1 MNVADSLHGFF
12 FSVCISN
19 SQATMCARR
28 QTITARESH
37 TQCHLILQLIL
48 FTDLFAKKK
57 HRGAREKKS
66 DTHFFS
72 VIQNYPR
79 VGTTRNY
86 LNSHIS
92 TLKKGTSLSINSAI
106 CFFVAALNNSKWLIQ
121 LKLKQNGWTSSSRRI
136 AQWKIIYRRSANG
149 IKKIVIQ
156 KNVFFLIIT
165 ARESQNCGQSHTKI
179 FWKFCEM
186 IHQKTTNKKYQ
197 FCEHISKV
205 ISVATYITLPLVYI
219 VPVFLSHSALSSNR
233 YC

>member
-1 MNVADSLHGFF
+1 
-12 FSVCISN
+12 
-19 SQATMCARR
+19 MCARR

-156 KNVFFLIIT
+156 KNVFFFNYNGEGEPKLWAKPHENILKILRNDSSKNDEQKISILWTHKQSHLSRNIHNAT
-165 ARESQNCGQSHTKI
+165 ARIHCSRFPLSLCSLIESLLLASDVSALPVKI
-179 FWKFCEM
+179 F
-186 IHQKTTNKKYQ
+186 
-197 FCEHISKV
+197 
-205 ISVATYITLPLVYI
+205 
-219 VPVFLSHSALSSNR
+219 
-233 YC
+233 